1 MKLAP
6 QIMRCKRTF
15 MYMFTL
21 GIFLRFEGIFG
32 M

>member
-6 QIMRCKRTF
+6 QIMRCKKTV
-15 MYMFTL
+15 MYVFTP
-21 GIFLRFEGIFG
+21 GIFSRFEGILG